1 MSWNDAQRFVS
12 DLNAALN
19 DFNWDRAEAICN
31 EICERLKT
39 EIDPFPDVQA
49 DQLMFALRRKQR
61 YALMT
66 KLAEAMLQSGLRT
79 QRVRRQYAQALID
92 QGILAAGEMVLR
104 SIIQEPQGVKSEEL
118 EARGL
123 TGRIYK
129 QLYIN
134 NNDPKSPRNRANLER
149 AMNEYIFVYQLDP
162 KANLW
167 HGINV
172 VALAARAR
180 RDNLPLAGLPDPI
193 GMAQEILATI
203 KEMEVQSAEPLKSWD
218 YATAIEANVA
228 LGNYEEA
235 ARATFSYLDS
245 GGLDA
250 FDVNSTIRQLTEV
263 WQLNESQPPG
273 DLLLPLLRSVYLQ
286 KSGAAL
292 SGNPQSVKAE
302 ARSVGDAVKGYEAIF
317 GEDRMVSLV
326 WYRKGLDQCNS
337 VARIEKRDGRGHGT
351 GWLVQAA
358 DFFPDQK
365 GVLLLTNNH
374 VVSGS
379 PNPLAIY
386 PDECQVNFQAMGEV
400 FEVEDDVPWYSAYTD
415 LDATF
420 LKLKGEPKAP
430 ALTLHKRALE
440 MAEPKP
446 RLYIIGHPKGRD
458 LELSLQDN
466 HLIGSNERLL
476 HYRTPTE
483 PGSSGSPVFEPED
496 WRVVALHHKGNEMM
510 KRIDGQDG
518 TYEANEGISILALQ
532 NETRKP

>member
-1 MSWNDAQRFVS
+1 MPWNDAPRFVS

-19 DFNWDRAEAICN
+19 DFSWDKAEAICN

-39 EIDPFPDVQA
+39 EIDPFPEPQA
-49 DQLMFALRRKQR
+49 KQLMYALRRKQR

-79 QRVRRQYAQALID
+79 QQVRRQYAQALID
-92 QGILAAGEMVLR
+92 QGILAAGEMVLH
-104 SIIQEPQGVKSEEL
+104 SIIQEPQGIKAEEL

-134 NNDPKSPRNRANLER
+134 NGDPKSPRNRANLER
-149 AMNEYIFVYQLDP
+149 AINEYVFVYRLNP

-193 GMAQEILATI
+193 GLAQEILATL
-203 KEMEVQSAEPLKSWD
+203 KEREDQAVGTLESWD

-228 LGNYEEA
+228 LGNNEEA
-235 ARATFSYLDS
+235 ANAAFGYLDS
-245 GGLDA
+245 SGLDA
-250 FDVNSTIRQLTEV
+250 FEINSTIRQLTEV
-263 WQLNESQPPG
+263 WQLNENQPPG

-286 KSGAAL
+286 KTGAAL
-292 SGNPQSVKAE
+292 SGKPQDVKAE
-302 ARSVGDAVKGYEAIF
+302 ASSVGDAVKGYEAVF
-317 GEDRMVSLV
+317 GPDKMVSLI

-337 VARIEKRDGRGHGT
+337 VARIEKKNGKGHGT

-358 DFFPDQK
+358 DFFPNQN

-374 VVSGS
+374 VISES

-400 FEVEDDVPWYSAYTD
+400 FEVEDSVVWYSAYTD

-430 ALTLHKRALE
+430 ALTLHKRPLE
-440 MAEPKP
+440 MADPKP

-466 HLIGSNERLL
+466 HLVGTNQQLL

-496 WRVVALHHKGNEMM
+496 WRVVALHHKGNEKM
-510 KRIDGQDG
+510 KRLDGQEG

-532 NETRKP
+532 NETRKG